1 MSNPGGLKPANFEE
15 LTDEEKQ
22 MWKNRNERQ
31 PRNRNFQMA
40 NLSLL
45 IEENSDDPR
54 YVDQLEVDTKELID
68 QSTRL
73 GQSDEDFS
81 CQVV

>member
-45 IEENSDDPR
+45 IEEHPDDPR
-54 YVDQLEVDTKELID
+54 YLDQPEVDTMELID

-73 GQSDEDFS
+73 G
-81 CQVV
+81 